1 MSIATVVGAAPS
13 RTASL
18 VWFAAHEA
26 RLIWRDF
33 AFIISGGKTRRVA
46 AIGTIMGLFI
56 VAMHALAAY
65 LIAPVLAGG
74 IVADKATLLMV
85 SGGLAMFFSLMFSQA
100 IESVTR
106 AYYARSDLDL
116 ILSSPAPSQRLFQV
130 RTSVLTLQT
139 IALSVLIASPMI
151 NVLIYMDG
159 WRWAGAYLVLMS
171 LGGVATSVAVLMTLF
186 LFRAVGTARTRFIAQ
201 IIAAVVGAG
210 FVISL
215 QAFAILFGQGMS
227 RFALFS
233 SADSVAAVPNAT
245 SFLWLPAHAVMGDA
259 ASIGLLFI
267 ICAIFLV
274 SVIAFSAQRFSKD
287 VLATA
292 GMVERKKKV
301 STFKGFTHDL
311 SLRAVLRRKEWKLL
325 RRDPWLISQSLQ
337 QILYL
342 VPPALMLWVNYGEGD
357 GIYYVV
363 VPVIVMAAGQ
373 LAGGLSWITIS
384 GEDAHEL
391 IDTAPVGMRTILT
404 AKVEA
409 VIAVIAMV
417 VSPFALALLFFSP
430 RAAVWMLFGVSL
442 ASASAVLIQLWFR
455 SQANRSLFRRRQV
468 SSKAA
473 TICEALVSIL
483 WAAGAGLGILN
494 GYLFFIPAVF
504 VAIVLSIA
512 FFIRPR
518 REG

>member
-1 MSIATVVGAAPS
+1 MSIAIGENNPRS
-13 RTASL
+13 KASSL
-18 VWFAAHEA
+18 RWFAAHEA

-46 AIGTIMGLFI
+46 AIGAIIGLFI
-56 VAMHALAAY
+56 IAMHGLAAY

-74 IVADKATLLMV
+74 IVVDKATLLMV

-116 ILSSPAPSQRLFQV
+116 ILSSPARSEHLFQV

-159 WRWAGAYLVLMS
+159 WRWAGAYVVLAS
-171 LGGVATSVAVLMTLF
+171 LGGVATAIAVIMTLL
-186 LFRAVGTARTRFIAQ
+186 LFRIVGTARTRFIAQ

-233 SADSVAAVPNAT
+233 SDGSIASAPDTTSLAWIPAQAA
-245 SFLWLPAHAVMGDA
+245 MGDGL
-259 ASIGLLFI
+259 SILMLFI
-267 ICAIFLV
+267 ICALFLYFV
-274 SVIAFSAQRFSKD
+274 VLSSAKRFAKD

-292 GMVERKKKV
+292 GMVERKTKSAV
-301 STFKGFTHDL
+301 FHGFIKGG
-311 SLRAVLRRKEWKLL
+311 SLRSTLRRKEWKLL

-391 IDTAPVGMRTILT
+391 IETAPVGLRTILT

-409 VIAVIAMV
+409 VIAVIALV
-417 VSPFALALLFFSP
+417 VAPFALALLLFSP
-430 RAAVWMLFGVSL
+430 RAAFWMLIGTAL

-455 SQANRSLFRRRQV
+455 SQANRSMFRRRQV

-473 TICEALVSIL
+473 TISEALVSIL
-483 WAAGAGLGILN
+483 WAAAAGLGIMH
-494 GYLFFIPAVF
+494 GALFFIPAMF
-504 VAIVLSIA
+504 VIIILAIA
-512 FFIRPR
+512 YFIRPR